1 MITLPVRLTLT
12 DWASAITIDLSSQGL
27 VPRMDD
33 ESKWQEWAANLFVNL
48 NVTGPN
54 PYKFDNWLDW
64 AERFVE
70 TYEIHRV

>member
-12 DWASAITIDLSSQGL
+12 DWAGAITLDLSALGP
-27 VPRMDD
+27 VPKMDN
-33 ESKWQEWAANLFVNL
+33 EAKWQDWAANLFVNL
-48 NVTGPN
+48 SVTGPN